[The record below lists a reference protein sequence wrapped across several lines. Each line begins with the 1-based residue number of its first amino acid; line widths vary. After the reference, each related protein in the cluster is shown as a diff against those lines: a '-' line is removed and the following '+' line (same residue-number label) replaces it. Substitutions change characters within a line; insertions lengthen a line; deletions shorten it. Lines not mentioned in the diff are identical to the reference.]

1 MRIGEDLA
9 IVADSRPQK
18 TALVV
23 GERRLGYVALLAA
36 VQALARRL
44 RDAGAAAGERV
55 VVCIADPALYAV
67 ALHAVLASGATFVPL
82 PATAR
87 APRIAFA
94 LRDVR
99 ARLLLS
105 EPALRPVWSEAVANT
120 GLDKPGPKGWSDGS
134 ANPRLWPAGID
145 ELSFAACVLRPPAS
159 PHDLAAPPADLACIL
174 YTSGTTG
181 VPKGAM
187 LTHAGMRSAWDMV
200 QAYLQLCGDDI
211 IALPLA
217 PTFSYGLYHVL
228 MGLGLGATIVAE
240 PAAQAF
246 PRVLLQRLVA
256 ERATVLP
263 GVPMLFAGLLGHL
276 GGAGGGDFDLAALR
290 TVTNAAAALP
300 PAHLERLAALLPRAR
315 VLSMYGMT
323 ECKRISWLPPEEIT
337 RRPASVGRGLA
348 GQQHWLVDEA
358 GRRLAPGSEAA
369 GELVV
374 RGPHLMA
381 GYWERPA
388 ETAERLMP
396 DGDDGASG
404 PCLHTGDLFRAD
416 ADGFLHF
423 VARRDDIIKSRG
435 EKVAPREVES
445 VICTLAGVREAAVVG
460 VPDAML
466 GQAVVA
472 YVVPEAGAVLEAR
485 QVIRHCLAGLEPH
498 MAPKEVQFVRE
509 LPRTDS
515 GKLRR
520 ADLAAGRAQD
530 NAA

>member
-1 MRIGEDLA
+1 MRIGEDLESA
-9 IVADSRPQK
+9 ADARPQK
-18 TALVV
+18 AALVV
-23 GERRLGYVALLAA
+23 GARRVSYGDLLAA

-44 RDAGAAAGERV
+44 RDAGATAGERL
-55 VVCIADPALYAV
+55 VVCIADPVLYAV

-87 APRIAFA
+87 APRVAFA

-105 EPALRPVWSEAVANT
+105 EPGLRAVWDEASAKLGFDRFCPN
-120 GLDKPGPKGWSDGS
+120 GLD
-134 ANPRLWPAGID
+134 LWPAGID
-145 ELSFAACVLRPPAS
+145 ELSFAACVLRPPPA
-159 PHDLAAPPADLACIL
+159 PHDAPAPPADLACIL

-187 LTHAGMRSAWDMV
+187 LTHAGMRAAWDMV
-200 QAYLQLCGDDI
+200 QAYLQLRDDDV

-228 MGLGLGATIVAE
+228 MGLGLGATVVCE

-263 GVPMLFAGLLGHL
+263 GVPMLFAQLLGHAAS
-276 GGAGGGDFDLAALR
+276 GAFDLGALR

-300 PAHLERLAALLPRAR
+300 LAHLERLAALLPRAR

-337 RRPASVGRGLA
+337 RRSASVGRGLA

-358 GRRLAPGSEAA
+358 GKRLAPGSESA

-388 ETAERLMP
+388 ETAERLVAS
-396 DGDDGASG
+396 DDG

-416 ADGFLHF
+416 ADGFLYF

-445 VICTLAGVREAAVVG
+445 VICTLAGVRDAAVAG

-472 YVVPEAGAVLEAR
+472 YVVPEPGAALEAR

-498 MAPKEVQFVRE
+498 MAPKEVRFVRE

-520 ADLAAGRAQD
+520 ADLAAAWAQD

>member
-1 MRIGEDLA
+1 MRIGEDLESA
-9 IVADSRPQK
+9 ADARPQK
-18 TALVV
+18 MALVV
-23 GERRLGYVALLAA
+23 GARRVGYGALHAA

-44 RDAGAAAGERV
+44 RGVGVGAGERV
-55 VVCIADPALYAV
+55 VVCIADPVLYAV

-105 EPALRPVWSEAVANT
+105 EPGLRAVWGEALAKLGFDRLSPNGSEE
-120 GLDKPGPKGWSDGS
+120 GS
-134 ANPRLWPAGID
+134 ADPQLWPAGID
-145 ELSFAACVLRPPAS
+145 DLSFAACTLRPPAA

-187 LTHAGMRSAWDMV
+187 LTHAGMRAAWDMV
-200 QAYLQLCGDDI
+200 QAYLGLRSDDV

-228 MGLGLGATIVAE
+228 MGLGLGATIVCE

-246 PRVLLQRLVA
+246 PRALLQRLVA

-263 GVPMLFAGLLGHL
+263 GVPMLFAQLLGQAAS
-276 GGAGGGDFDLAALR
+276 GAFDLGALR

-300 PAHLERLAALLPRAR
+300 PAHLERLATLLPRAR

-348 GQQHWLVDEA
+348 GQQHWLVDET
-358 GRRLAPGSEAA
+358 GQRLAPGFESA

-388 ETAERLMP
+388 ETAERLVAS
-396 DGDDGASG
+396 DDG

-445 VICTLAGVREAAVVG
+445 VICTLAGVREAAVAG

-472 YVVPEAGAVLEAR
+472 YVVPEPGAVLEAR

-498 MAPKEVQFVRE
+498 MAPKEVRFVRE

-520 ADLAAGRAQD
+520 ADLAAAWAQD